1 VAAARA
7 LLQLRELV
15 GQAAQTCLAHPLRSG
30 LGALAVAVAVGTL
43 VLVHTTLDGL
53 TLFAQRSAARSFGS
67 DTFVLAQVAA
77 SGRVSRRELA
87 RMLERNPPLRRADL
101 RFLEAYADGR
111 VLYAPTVQRGAEVTA
126 NARTFERAYLM
137 GTGPALVAI
146 RDLGIVRGR
155 FFGEAEQRR
164 AAQVAVIGDE
174 IAAAL
179 FPGQDALGRTLRV
192 GGRGFQVIGVQGK
205 LGSSGGLSLDRFVYV
220 PLPAYERIYGSPP
233 TLSLSARAPE
243 GLDVLVA
250 EDRASASLRARR
262 SLAPGAAD
270 NFDLLTP
277 EAARGFVLNLATRIG
292 AAATPI
298 SAMALLAAIVVVTNT
313 TLVSVTQR
321 TREIGV
327 RRAIGATRFQVVHE
341 VLAESALVSFAGGA
355 VGVLVVVAAARLASV
370 PLGLELA
377 VSART
382 VVVAL
387 AHAAGAG
394 LLAGYYPARR
404 AARIDVIAALRIE

>member
-1 VAAARA
+1 VQPARA
-7 LLQLRELV
+7 LFQLRELSS
-15 GQAAQTCLAHPLRSG
+15 QAAQTCLAHPLRSG
-30 LGALAVAVAVGTL
+30 LGTLAVAVAVGTL

-53 TLFAQRSAARSFGS
+53 TLFAQRSAARAFGS

-101 RFLEAYADGR
+101 RFLEAHADGR
-111 VLYAPTVQRGAEVTA
+111 AIYAPTVQRGADVTA
-126 NARTFERAYLM
+126 GSRKFERAYLM

-146 RDLGIVRGR
+146 RDLGIARGR
-155 FFGEAEQRR
+155 FFSEAEERR

-174 IAAAL
+174 IVAAL
-179 FPGQDALGRTLRV
+179 FPGQDALGRTIRV

-205 LGSSGGLSLDRFVYV
+205 LGSSGGMSLDRYVYV
-220 PLPAYERIYGSPP
+220 PLPAYERIYGSPA
-233 TLSLSARAPE
+233 TLSISARAPE

-250 EDRASASLRARR
+250 EDRAWASLRARR
-262 SLAPGAAD
+262 SLAPGEPD

-277 EAARGFVLNLATRIG
+277 EAARSFVVNLATRIG

-327 RRAIGATRFQVVHE
+327 RRAIGATRFQVIHE
-341 VLAESALVSFAGGA
+341 VLAESALVSFTGGA
-355 VGVLVVVAAARLASV
+355 VGLLVVVVAARLASV
-370 PLGLELA
+370 PLGLELS
-377 VSART
+377 VSGRT
-382 VVVAL
+382 AVVAL

-404 AARIDVIAALRIE
+404 AAHIDVIAALRIE